1 MVVEWNEAKA
11 ASNLKKHGV
20 TFDEAAT
27 VLLDP
32 LAITFADDHP
42 TEDRSITVGH
52 SALARVLVVVTTER
66 DGDRIRIISARRATA
81 KERRDY
87 EEAI

>member
-1 MVVEWNEAKA
+1 MVVEWDEAKA
-11 ASNLKKHGV
+11 TSNLKKHGV
-20 TFDEAAT
+20 AFEEAAT

-32 LAITFADDHP
+32 LAITVADDHA
-42 TEDRSITVGH
+42 TEERNITVGH
-52 SALARVLVVVTTER
+52 SALARTLVVVTTER
-66 DGDRIRIISARRATA
+66 AGDRIRIISARRATP